1 MYSQILIPARC
12 YTMRRLASLFLCSL
26 LIVAVTSCDTNLNQ
40 TDPNEL
46 TSENFYET
54 KSQALSGLFAVYD
67 VLQEEGLYS
76 RHQYFNLDMLAEE
89 AVGTGSLQGALNP
102 VNTRTYGPPNGSLA
116 ATWDALYLGIKRANL
131 VLEKLPETEDLSSSE
146 RSRMQAEARF
156 LRAFYYYELAALWE
170 DVPLLTEV
178 KDDVGG
184 VPLSSE
190 EEVYNQ
196 VFSDVEFA
204 EQNLPL
210 KSSIASNMLGRVPR
224 GAAYMLEGRA
234 RLMRGNWEEARAAFQ
249 EVSDSGEYQLV
260 DQYFDNFKEE
270 TENNA
275 ESIFEAQFTLDPG
288 SWNWGLGGSAD
299 HTWRRQEYGWLDWNN
314 VLITDR
320 LYNEFESDDP
330 RRDMSF
336 YEICDSYNGGNN
348 TVLGGDQ
355 FPDDPSRFDC
365 GLSDSEA
372 NAQSTGHPQKPS
384 WRKYENYY
392 RTAGNSN
399 FGSGINFRILRYA
412 EAFVGLAEAQVELGN
427 MTARGNGSVSAV
439 ETLNWVRS
447 RPTVNMPDISTV
459 FNMGDPQEA
468 TEAVYHEYASKF
480 AGEQVL
486 IFPQVRRLDF
496 WRDWAGEEASKVK
509 RFLPIP
515 QSEVD
520 ANPAISVSDQ
530 PEGY

>member
-1 MYSQILIPARC
+1 
-12 YTMRRLASLFLCSL
+12 MRRLLSLVLCSL
-26 LIVAVTSCDTNLNQ
+26 LVVAVTSCDTNLNK

-46 TSENFYET
+46 TSENFYKN
-54 KSQALSGLFAVYD
+54 KSQAMSGLFAVYD
-67 VLQEEGLYS
+67 ALQEGGLYS

-131 VLEKLPETEDLSSSE
+131 ILEKLPGTKDLSPSE

-156 LRAFYYYELAALWE
+156 LRAFFYFELAALWG

-178 KDDVGG
+178 KDEVGG
-184 VPLSSE
+184 VPISPVGD
-190 EEVYNQ
+190 VYSQ

-204 EQNLPL
+204 ANNLPL
-210 KSSIASNMLGRVPR
+210 KSEIATNMLGRVPK

-234 RLMRGNWEEARAAFQ
+234 HLMQGNWDQAREAFQ
-249 EVSDSGEYQLV
+249 QVIDSGEYQLV
-260 DQYFDNFKEE
+260 DKYFDNFKEE

-320 LYNEFESDDP
+320 LFNEFEEDDP

-336 YEICDSYNGGNN
+336 YTICDPYNKGKN

-355 FPDDPSRFDC
+355 FPDDPSRYDC

-372 NAQSTGHPQKPS
+372 KAQSVGHPKKPS

-392 RTAGNSN
+392 KVSSNSN
-399 FGSGINFRILRYA
+399 FWSGINFRIFRYA

-427 MTARGNGSVSAV
+427 LTASGNGSMSAAAA
-439 ETLNWVRS
+439 LNKVRS
-447 RPTVNMPDISTV
+447 RPSVDMPDISTV
-459 FNMGDPQEA
+459 FNMNDPQQA
-468 TEAVYHEYASKF
+468 MEAVYHEYASEF

-496 WRDWAGEEASKVK
+496 WRDWSGDEAGKVK

-520 ANPAISVSDQ
+520 ANPEISASDQ